1 MGNTNSQVGMGTFH
15 PLTHLTIRKAHKKA
29 LEEISYF
36 LNNNV
41 LQNLEVHTLVDINK
55 HRATLREIVGHDDL
69 LPTTQ
74 KLQQKLEK
82 HFGDKIKVSHGKK
95 KIIFSSS
102 MTVDEAI
109 RAHNT
114 SDRVTQENQIKE
126 VTFLL
131 RKSIFGCKNTVLP
144 NNLTIKDIKKGEC
157 ETTEILRSF
166 YKHLI
171 VGPDQRNSWS
181 DTKTRRVESLS
192 QDAIFAVTSGRT
204 KPSKHLKLG
213 IAVKS
218 MTGSRKMI
226 EVLNR
231 YGYIPSYN
239 TIEEIETELTFEAS
253 KDQTMTPAG
262 IDKDPNLEIGINS
275 VYWKDYYRLMYIFG
289 YTWKKYNIWNPSFG
303 DFAVPTDLL
312 NC

>member
-1 MGNTNSQVGMGTFH
+1 M
-15 PLTHLTIRKAHKKA
+15 
-29 LEEISYF
+29 
-36 LNNNV
+36 NNNV
-41 LQNLEVHTLVDINK
+41 LQNLEVHTLADINK
-55 HRATLREIVGHDDL
+55 HYRATLREIVGHDDL

-95 KIIFSSS
+95 NIIFSSS

-126 VTFLL
+126 VAFLL
-131 RKSIFGCKNTVLP
+131 RKSTFDCKNTVLP
-144 NNLTIKDIKKGEC
+144 NNLTIKNIKKGEC
-157 ETTEILRSF
+157 ETPEILRSF

-181 DTKTRRVESLS
+181 DTKKEELN

-262 IDKDPNLEIGINS
+262 IDKDPNLGTGLAWDNYDRFVETLTDKNTLHDTVGICYQTKLS
-275 VYWKDYYRLMYIFG
+275 ECE
-289 YTWKKYNIWNPSFG
+289 PS
-303 DFAVPTDLL
+303 T
-312 NC
+312 